1 MQCEQSLRKT
11 KCQQNGKDHL
21 VIETKLQILNKTLS
35 LDLSGDFVNKTYE
48 NNLRIT

>member
-11 KCQQNGKDHL
+11 KRQQNGKDHL
-21 VIETKLQILNKTLS
+21 VIETKLQILNKTL
-35 LDLSGDFVNKTYE
+35 DLSGDFVNKKYK

>member
-21 VIETKLQILNKTLS
+21 VIETKLQILNKTL
-35 LDLSGDFVNKTYE
+35 DLSGDFVNKTYK
-48 NNLRIT
+48 NDLRIT